1 MAEGKGRGYVGAVTT
16 APNTAKTPYQAP
28 ATPWGLVIMLGS
40 VTAFAP
46 MSIDM
51 YLPSL
56 NSLGQSL
63 GAGPAQAQATLAAFL
78 AGMAVGQ
85 FVYGPAS
92 DRWGRRMPILIG
104 IGIYV
109 VASVAC
115 ALAPTIDA
123 LIAARFVQ
131 ALGGCA
137 GGVVARA
144 VVRDRF
150 NHTETA
156 RMLSLMMLIMGL
168 APVLAPLA
176 GGAILLA
183 GGWRTI
189 FWVLTVFGLLVGAA
203 VFFKL
208 KESRSEATAAQAR
221 SEHPFR
227 AYLTV
232 LKSRRL
238 LGYALA
244 GSLNGAVLFTYIS
257 GSSDLVS
264 GVYGFSPQAYSFIFA
279 LNAFA
284 IIGASQVNR
293 YLLRRHSPDFVL
305 GRASLAA
312 TGLAVILVAAA
323 ATGFGGMWTVLP
335 LLFLTLASYGLMQ
348 GNTMAGALSVD
359 PLRAGSV
366 SALMGGFSF
375 AVGAGA
381 SWLNGVLHNGTPV
394 PMTGVML
401 GALICSMIALY
412 TLALPKRVQE
422 VPTV

>member
-1 MAEGKGRGYVGAVTT
+1 MGPVTVSADIA
-16 APNTAKTPYQAP
+16 APPLAKPPATPAK
-28 ATPWGLVIMLGS
+28 TPWGLVIMLGAM
-40 VTAFAP
+40 TGFAP

-51 YLPSL
+51 YLPTL
-56 NSLGQSL
+56 AGLGQSL
-63 GAGPAQAQATLAAFL
+63 GAGPGQAQATLAAFL
-78 AGMAVGQ
+78 AGMAIGQ

-92 DRWGRRMPILIG
+92 DRWGRRRPILVG
-104 IGIYV
+104 VCIYV
-109 VASVAC
+109 IASVAC
-115 ALAPTIDA
+115 ALAPTIEA

-137 GGVVARA
+137 GAVVARA

-168 APVLAPLA
+168 APVLAPML
-176 GGAILLA
+176 GGVVMLA
-183 GGWRTI
+183 GGWRAI
-189 FWVLTVFGLLVGAA
+189 FWVLTVFGLAVGAA
-203 VFFKL
+203 VFFRL

-227 AYLTV
+227 AYLAV
-232 LKSRRL
+232 LGSRRL
-238 LGYALA
+238 IGYALA

-257 GSSDLVS
+257 GSSDLIS
-264 GVYGFSPQAYSFIFA
+264 GVYGFSPQAYSVLFA
-279 LNAFA
+279 VNAFA

-293 YLLRRHSPDFVL
+293 LLLRRHSPDFVL

-312 TGLAVILVAAA
+312 TGFAVLLVIAG

-335 LLFLTLASYGLMQ
+335 LLFVTLASYGLMQ
-348 GNTMAGALSVD
+348 GNTMAGALSQD

-366 SALMGGFSF
+366 SALMGGAAF
-375 AVGAGA
+375 AVGAFA
-381 SWLNGVLHNGTPV
+381 SWLNGTLHDGTPR

-401 GALICSMIALY
+401 GALILSMIALF
-412 TLALPKRVQE
+412 TLALPKRGEATEPAV
-422 VPTV
+422 